1 MDESHHQAGARS
13 SAGGARA
20 AHGLTFQAQ
29 VFAWC
34 AVRAIVE
41 MPLTD
46 LGLGAAVR
54 IETVG
59 CETGLPVDDVG
70 VTVSGGGFILIQ
82 AKAGMRRL
90 DAQAEDLVKA
100 IDQIVRAFVEGI
112 HTSSDVRPVDLS
124 RDRLVIATNH
134 DGSRAF
140 DQLGIVLLRLRTH
153 PAALPLLAAAPTVS
167 QRRALETFVEVVVT
181 RWTAIVGRKPSDSDL
196 RAFLRCAEV
205 IRLDLKQPD
214 GIDLFRSE
222 QALHAALGDS
232 LIDDPFNKLA
242 WHGNEATAAQQW
254 WRREELV
261 QAVLR
266 KEVAMQPAA
275 GSRRNRLP
283 ALPQPYVRRGDHGL
297 LGPGPTAEL
306 LCIAVTGGPGLGKTT
321 LAIDM
326 ANEAAQDFP
335 DGQLFV
341 DFRGFGPTAPMSCA
355 EAVEVLLEQM
365 GEADAAAGKNPEGRR
380 LHYLDTVAAGRFVIV
395 MDNVRDSES
404 VLHLLPHHGSS
415 AIIATSRTRLG
426 TLLRR
431 SDVTHLHLTP
441 LPTHESWDLLIRHI
455 GADRAAAEPAAI
467 ATVLAACGGNP
478 LALAIAGSHIRHL
491 PELSL
496 DQIVSVLTDADS
508 RLDFLDLH
516 EPNSALR
523 TVFSWTYLAL
533 PAELRDFFVLVGSA
547 PGPDIDASGAAALAS
562 LEDTR
567 AGLALLR
574 RLRHFHLLQENTH
587 NGFQMHELLRDYALS
602 LCRGD
607 RRLQD
612 VHDRAC
618 EKLIEH
624 YADLAAATDPDTR
637 LASQDSPRFLAA
649 VRYAEEH
656 GMGSKART
664 IVDSL
669 IENMWYH
676 GRWNDCTT
684 MLRSITDD
692 PSKPEDPEIRSYFLR
707 QLAITLRRLGAH
719 AESVEYGRQALATLG
734 PGRLARAEADC
745 RYVLAVS
752 LAYAE
757 DHEAALEQYHLAADG
772 FRKTGAES
780 GLADALN
787 GIGWS
792 LAMRGEHQE
801 ALMYCTR
808 AADLHGEL
816 NAPNSQAADLDS
828 VACIYQLLGDH
839 KAALGYFEQCLR
851 LYREIGYRAN
861 EIRTLDSMGDS
872 ALASGDP
879 NSAVEHWLLAIAVLE
894 DIGHGDTDQVR
905 EIRAKEAAALFQ
917 K

>member
-1 MDESHHQAGARS
+1 M
-13 SAGGARA
+13 
-20 AHGLTFQAQ
+20 
-29 VFAWC
+29 
-34 AVRAIVE
+34 RAIVE

-46 LGLGAAVR
+46 LGLGAAVQ
-54 IETVG
+54 IEAVG

-70 VTVSGGGFILIQ
+70 VAVSGGGFILVQ

-90 DAQAEDLVKA
+90 DAQTEDLVKA
-100 IDQIVRAFVEGI
+100 IDQMVRAFVEGI
-112 HTSSDVRPVDLS
+112 HTSSGVRPVDLS
-124 RDRLVIATNH
+124 RDRLMIATNH

-140 DQLGIVLLRLRTH
+140 DQLGIVLQRLHGH
-153 PAALPLLAAAPTVS
+153 PADLPLRAAAPTVP
-167 QRRALETFVEVVVT
+167 QRRALETFVEVIET
-181 RWTAIVGRKPSDSDL
+181 RWTAVVGRKPSDSDL

-205 IRLDLKQPD
+205 IRLDLKEPD
-214 GIDLFRSE
+214 GTDLFRSE
-222 QALHAALGDS
+222 QALRGALGDS
-232 LIDDPFNKLA
+232 LIDEPFSKLA
-242 WHGNEATAAQQW
+242 GRGSKAAAAQRW

-266 KEVAMQPAA
+266 EEGSMQRSA
-275 GSRRNRLP
+275 GPRHNRLP
-283 ALPQPYVRRGDHGL
+283 ALPQPYVRRGDHDPL
-297 LGPGPTAEL
+297 DPGPTAEC

-341 DFRGFGPTAPMSCA
+341 DFRGFGPTAPMSSA

-365 GEADAAAGKNPEGRR
+365 GEADAAAGKDPEGRR
-380 LHYLDTVAAGRFVIV
+380 LHYLDAVEARRFVIV

-404 VLHLLPHHGSS
+404 VLHLLPRHGPS
-415 AIIATSRTRLG
+415 AIIVTSRTRLG

-431 SDVTHLHLTP
+431 TDVTHLHLAP
-441 LPTHESWDLLIRHI
+441 LPTHESRDLLIRHI

-467 ATVLAACGGNP
+467 DTILAACSGNP
-478 LALAIAGSHIRHL
+478 LALAIAGSHLRHL

-496 DQIVSVLTDADS
+496 DQIMSVLTDADS

-523 TVFSWTYLAL
+523 TVFSWTYHAL
-533 PAELRDFFVLVGSA
+533 PAELQDFFVLVGSA
-547 PGPDIDASGAAALAS
+547 PGPDIDSTGAAVLAN

-567 AGLALLR
+567 TGLAMLR
-574 RLRHFHLLQENTH
+574 RLRHFHLLQENAH
-587 NGFQMHELLRDYALS
+587 SGFQMHELLRDYALS

-618 EKLIEH
+618 ERLIKR
-624 YADLAAATDPDTR
+624 YADLAAATGPGTR
-637 LASQDSPRFLAA
+637 LASEDSPRFLAV

-656 GMGSKART
+656 GLESKAMT

-669 IENMWYH
+669 IENMWYQ
-676 GRWNDCTT
+676 GRWNDCAT

-692 PSKPEDPEIRSYFLR
+692 PSKLEDSEIRSYFLR

-719 AESVEYGRQALATLG
+719 AESVEYGQQALTTLG
-734 PGRLARAEADC
+734 PGRSARAEADC
-745 RYVLAVS
+745 HYVLAVS

-757 DHEAALEQYHLAADG
+757 NHEAALEQYHLAADG
-772 FRKTGAES
+772 FRTTGAES

-816 NAPNSQAADLDS
+816 NVPNSRAADLDS

-839 KAALGYFEQCLR
+839 QAALGYFEQCLR

-879 NSAVEHWLLAIAVLE
+879 NSAVEHWLLSIAILE
-894 DIGHGDTDQVR
+894 DIGHRDTDQVR
-905 EIRAKEAAALFQ
+905 EIRAKQAAAALSQ
-917 K
+917 R

>member
-1 MDESHHQAGARS
+1 
-13 SAGGARA
+13 
-20 AHGLTFQAQ
+20 
-29 VFAWC
+29 
-34 AVRAIVE
+34 

-46 LGLGAAVR
+46 LGLDAAVR
-54 IETVG
+54 VEAVG
-59 CETGLPVDDVG
+59 CEIGLPVDDVG
-70 VTVSGGGFILIQ
+70 VAVSGGGFILVQ

-90 DAQAEDLVKA
+90 DAQTEDLVKA
-100 IDQIVRAFVEGI
+100 IDQMVRAFVEGI
-112 HTSSDVRPVDLS
+112 HTSAGVRPVDLS
-124 RDRLVIATNH
+124 HDRLVIATNH

-140 DQLGIVLLRLRTH
+140 DQLGTVLLRLCGH
-153 PAALPLLAAAPTVS
+153 PVDLPLRAAAPTIA
-167 QRRALETFVEVVVT
+167 QRRALETFVEVIET
-181 RWTAIVGRKPSDSDL
+181 RWTAIVGHKPSDSDL

-205 IRLDLKQPD
+205 IRLDLKEPD
-214 GIDLFRSE
+214 GTDLFRSE
-222 QALHAALGDS
+222 QALRAALGDS
-232 LIDDPFNKLA
+232 LIDEPFSKLA
-242 WHGNEATAAQQW
+242 GRGSKAATAQRW
-254 WRREELV
+254 WRREELL

-266 KEVAMQPAA
+266 EEGSMQRSVGP
-275 GSRRNRLP
+275 RRNCLP
-283 ALPQPYVRRGDHGL
+283 ALPQPYVRRGDHNL
-297 LGPGPTAEL
+297 LDPEPTAECL
-306 LCIAVTGGPGLGKTT
+306 RVAVTGGPGLGKTT

-341 DFRGFGPTAPMSCA
+341 DFRGFGPTAPMSSA

-365 GEADAAAGKNPEGRR
+365 GEADAAAGKDSEGRR
-380 LHYLDTVAAGRFVIV
+380 LHYLDAVETRRFVIV
-395 MDNVRDSES
+395 MDNVRDSEC
-404 VLHLLPHHGSS
+404 VLHLLPRHGPS
-415 AIIATSRTRLG
+415 AIIVTSRTQLG

-431 SDVTHLHLTP
+431 TDVTHLRLAP
-441 LPTHESWDLLIRHI
+441 LSTHESRDLLIQHI

-467 ATVLAACGGNP
+467 ASVLAACSGNP
-478 LALAIAGSHIRHL
+478 LALAIAGSHVRHL

-516 EPNSALR
+516 EPDSALR
-523 TVFSWTYLAL
+523 TVFSWTYYAL
-533 PAELRDFFVLVGSA
+533 PAELQDFFALVGSA
-547 PGPDIDASGAAALAS
+547 PGPDIDSSGAASLAGV
-562 LEDTR
+562 EGTR

-574 RLRHFHLLQENTH
+574 RLRHFHLIQENAH
-587 NGFQMHELLRDYALS
+587 SGFQMHELLRDYALS

-618 EKLIEH
+618 ERLVKH
-624 YADLAAATDPDTR
+624 YADLAAATDPGTR
-637 LASQDSPRFLAA
+637 LAGQDAPRFLSA

-656 GMGSKART
+656 GLESTART
-664 IVDSL
+664 IVDCL

-676 GRWNDCTT
+676 GRWNDCAA
-684 MLRSITDD
+684 MLRSITND
-692 PSKPEDPEIRSYFLR
+692 PSKPEDPKIRSYFLR

-719 AESVEYGRQALATLG
+719 AESVEFGRHALSTLG
-734 PGRLARAEADC
+734 PGRSVRAEADC

-772 FRKTGAES
+772 FRETGAES

-808 AADLHGEL
+808 AADIHGDL
-816 NAPNSQAADLDS
+816 NVPNSQAADLDS

-839 KAALGYFEQCLR
+839 KAALGYFERCLL

-879 NSAVEHWLLAIAVLE
+879 NSAVEHWLRAIAVLE
-894 DIGHGDTDQVR
+894 DIGHTDTDQVR
-905 EIRAKEAAALFQ
+905 EIRAKEAAASSQ

>member
-1 MDESHHQAGARS
+1 M
-13 SAGGARA
+13 
-20 AHGLTFQAQ
+20 
-29 VFAWC
+29 
-34 AVRAIVE
+34 RAIVE
-41 MPLTD
+41 MPLTE
-46 LGLGAAVR
+46 LGLGTAVR
-54 IETVG
+54 IEEVG

-90 DAQAEDLVKA
+90 DAQTEDLVKA
-100 IDQIVRAFVEGI
+100 IDQIVRAFVDGI
-112 HTSSDVRPVDLS
+112 HTSSGVRPVDHS

-140 DQLGIVLLRLRTH
+140 DQLGIVLLRLRGH
-153 PAALPLLAAAPTVS
+153 PADLPLRAAAPTIS
-167 QRRALETFVEVVVT
+167 QRRALETFIEVVVT
-181 RWTAIVGRKPSDSDL
+181 RWTAIIGHEPSDADL
-196 RAFLRCAEV
+196 RAFLQCAEV
-205 IRLDLKQPD
+205 IRLDLKEPD

-222 QALHAALGDS
+222 QALRAALGDS
-232 LIDDPFNKLA
+232 LIDEPFTKLA
-242 WHGNEATAAQQW
+242 GRGSEATAVQRW

-266 KEVAMQPAA
+266 EEGHMQPAA
-275 GSRRNRLP
+275 GPRRNRLP
-283 ALPQPYVRRGDHGL
+283 ALPQPYVRRGDHDL
-297 LGPGPTAEL
+297 PDAGPTAERL
-306 LCIAVTGGPGLGKTT
+306 RIAVTGGPGLGKTT

-335 DGQLFV
+335 NGQLFV
-341 DFRGFGPTAPMSCA
+341 DFRGFGPTAAMSSA
-355 EAVEVLLEQM
+355 EAVEALLEQM
-365 GEADAAAGKNPEGRR
+365 GEDAAAAGKNPEGRR
-380 LHYLDTVAAGRFVIV
+380 LHYLDAVEAKRFVIV
-395 MDNVRDSES
+395 MDNIQDSES
-404 VLHLLPHHGSS
+404 VLPLLPRHGPS
-415 AIIATSRTRLG
+415 AVIATSRTSLG

-431 SDVTHLHLTP
+431 TDVTHLHLTP
-441 LPTHESWDLLIRHI
+441 LPTHESRDLLIRHI
-455 GADRAAAEPAAI
+455 GADRASAEPAAV

-478 LALAIAGSHIRHL
+478 LALAIAGCHIRHL

-516 EPNSALR
+516 EPSSALR

-533 PAELRDFFVLVGSA
+533 PAELRDFFVLVGAA
-547 PGPDIDASGAAALAS
+547 PGPDIDSMGAAALAS
-562 LEDTR
+562 PEDRRT
-567 AGLALLR
+567 ALALLR
-574 RLRHFHLLQENTH
+574 RLRHFHLLQDSAH
-587 NGFQMHELLRDYALS
+587 GGFQMHELLRDYALS

-612 VHDRAC
+612 LHDRAG
-618 EKLIEH
+618 ERLIKH
-624 YADLAAATDPDTR
+624 YADLATATSPGTR
-637 LASQDSPRFLAA
+637 LNSQDSPRFLAA

-656 GMGSKART
+656 GLESKARA

-676 GRWNDCTT
+676 GRWDDCAT

-707 QLAITLRRLGAH
+707 QLAVTLRRLGAH
-719 AESVEYGRQALATLG
+719 TESVEYGRQALTTLG
-734 PGRLARAEADC
+734 PGRSARAQADC

-752 LAYAE
+752 HAYAE

-772 FRKTGAES
+772 FREAGAES

-801 ALMYCTR
+801 ALTYCTR

-816 NAPNSQAADLDS
+816 NVLNSRAADLDS
-828 VACIYQLLGDH
+828 IACIHQFLGDH

-861 EIRTLDSMGDS
+861 EVRTLDSLGDS
-872 ALASGDP
+872 ALASGDR
-879 NSAVEHWLLAIAVLE
+879 NSAIEHWLLALAILE
-894 DIGHGDTDQVR
+894 DIGQGDTDQVR
-905 EIRAKEAAALFQ
+905 EIRAKEAAASFQ

>member
-1 MDESHHQAGARS
+1 MDESHHQAAARS

-20 AHGLTFQAQ
+20 ARGLTFQAQ
-29 VFAWC
+29 VFAWW

-41 MPLTD
+41 MPLTE

-54 IETVG
+54 IEAVG

-90 DAQAEDLVKA
+90 DAQTEDLVKA
-100 IDQIVRAFVEGI
+100 IDQIVRAFVGGI
-112 HTSSDVRPVDLS
+112 HTSSGVRPVDLS

-140 DQLGIVLLRLRTH
+140 DQLGIVLLRLRGH
-153 PAALPLLAAAPTVS
+153 PADLPLRAAASTIA

-181 RWTAIVGRKPSDSDL
+181 RWTAIIGRKPSDSDL

-205 IRLDLKQPD
+205 IRLDLKKPD

-222 QALHAALGDS
+222 QALRAALGDS
-232 LIDDPFNKLA
+232 LIDEPFSKLA
-242 WHGNEATAAQQW
+242 GRGGEAAAAQRW
-254 WRREELV
+254 WRRQELV

-266 KEVAMQPAA
+266 EEAPMQPAA
-275 GSRRNRLP
+275 GPRRNCLP
-283 ALPQPYVRRGDHGL
+283 VLPQPYVRRGDYDL
-297 LGPGPTAEL
+297 LDAGPTAERR
-306 LCIAVTGGPGLGKTT
+306 CIAVTGGPGLGKTT
-321 LAIDM
+321 LAINM

-341 DFRGFGPTAPMSCA
+341 DFRGFGPTAPMSSA

-365 GEADAAAGKNPEGRR
+365 GEADAAAGKDPEGRR
-380 LHYLDTVAAGRFVIV
+380 LHYLDAVGARRFVIV

-404 VLHLLPHHGSS
+404 VLHLLPRHGPS

-426 TLLRR
+426 TLLRGT
-431 SDVTHLHLTP
+431 DVTHLHLTP
-441 LPTHESWDLLIRHI
+441 LPTHESQDLLIRHI

-491 PELSL
+491 PGLSL

-533 PAELRDFFVLVGSA
+533 PAELRDFFVLVGAA
-547 PGPDIDASGAAALAS
+547 PGPDIDSTGAAALAS
-562 LEDTR
+562 LEDART
-567 AGLALLR
+567 GLALLR
-574 RLRHFHLLQENTH
+574 RLRHFHLLQENAH
-587 NGFQMHELLRDYALS
+587 GGFQMHELLRDYALS

-618 EKLIEH
+618 ERLIKH
-624 YADLAAATDPDTR
+624 YADLAAATSPGTR

-656 GMGSKART
+656 GLEGKAQA

-676 GRWNDCTT
+676 GRWNDCAT

-719 AESVEYGRQALATLG
+719 AESVEYGRQALTTLG
-734 PGRLARAEADC
+734 PGRSARAEADC

-752 LAYAE
+752 HSYAE
-757 DHEAALEQYHLAADG
+757 DHEAALKQYGLAANG
-772 FRKTGAES
+772 FREAGAHS
-780 GLADALN
+780 ALADALN

-816 NAPNSQAADLDS
+816 NVPNSRAADLDS
-828 VACIYQLLGDH
+828 IACIYQFLGDH

-861 EIRTLDSMGDS
+861 EVRTLDSMGNS
-872 ALASGDP
+872 ALATGDR
-879 NSAVEHWLLAIAVLE
+879 NSAVEHWLLAIAILE
-894 DIGHGDTDQVR
+894 DIGLGDTDQVR